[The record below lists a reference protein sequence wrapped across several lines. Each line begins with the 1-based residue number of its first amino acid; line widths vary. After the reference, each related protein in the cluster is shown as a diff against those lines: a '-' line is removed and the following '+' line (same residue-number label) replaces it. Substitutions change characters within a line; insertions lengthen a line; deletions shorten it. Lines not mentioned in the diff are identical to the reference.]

1 MDGLEFLK
9 SLLRSFLDGVRRNK
23 LPAVLSAIA
32 LILTTALAL
41 TSDYDERPRYRKL
54 NLPPINK
61 AEQQFFSIMKEAEN
75 EPDDLWRLQYFLE
88 GHRRA
93 KAALRVVREEHPM
106 TATGRKAQ
114 RELVRYYELVDEQLA
129 IIRTEFSFNDSYD
142 YIGEWKRR
150 NAELLPFRERWLSW
164 VQTAPSN

>member
-1 MDGLEFLK
+1 MDALEFLK
-9 SLLRSFLDGVRRNK
+9 SILRSFLDGLRRNK
-23 LPAVLSAIA
+23 LPALLSAIA

-54 NLPPINK
+54 ILPTISK
-61 AEQQFFSIMKEAEN
+61 AEQQFFSVMNEAEN
-75 EPDDLWRLQYFLE
+75 EPDDLWRLHYFLE

-93 KAALRVVREEHPM
+93 KTALRVAREEHPM
-106 TATGRKAQ
+106 TAAGRRAQ

-129 IIRTEFSFNDSYD
+129 IIRTEFSFNESYD
-142 YIGEWKRR
+142 YIGEWQRR

-164 VQTAPSN
+164 VQPSPSN